1 MKANKPLDETDVTPS
16 KKKLKQARLPFKLIS
31 DISPKPKSPPTRKRK
46 LSNSDTETVTKIGK
60 ISKENDVQELVIIS
74 DDESKDSKKMLSD
87 DKIVN
92 PYVKLVD
99 VAWKKKQK
107 LNSAKRKQ
115 IKKKNSTDL
124 PKNDQNDTDEKSD
137 EDKMNVDEPV
147 DSPEKNVDMTILS
160 NSTSRV
166 TDNEIVILEDSSD
179 QFDTKMKLEADIE
192 PKANGRKSPRES
204 KSNKIEQIEKSA
216 EYQKSQKE
224 NPIKKRNE
232 KDRESISS
240 DELEEASGDR
250 DKIAEK
256 ASAEIQKENNVTPKR
271 SSRSATR
278 IAQSNDAKK
287 SPVSSLNESL
297 SSDPTSPK
305 HSRSSSVTNSQA
317 DESLND
323 SMSGRKNL
331 TPKQLQKKLESAK
344 KKEEREKEKQER
356 EKKRQQEKDERARQ
370 KQEKEDM
377 RKKEKEEKEE
387 QRRKEKEEKEKQ
399 KELEKKI
406 RDEKEEQKRKEKEE
420 KEEQK
425 RKEKEAKEEEKRKKQ
440 EALELEKQEQEL
452 KKKKTVEAFVNFFV
466 PKQKSDKDQA
476 TVGSISKNNMLSS
489 FTLKLDMRLAPTTRA
504 ELSDNKRHQ
513 LDNFIKEQKC
523 KEHELYLKC
532 LKDGNS
538 KPLSTG
544 KTWPLSDK
552 DDDVMIIEDELPPID
567 AEDEIVTC
575 DQAPRE
581 KLRPKLLSFHE
592 NRRPPYWGTWRKKT
606 TFVKPRKPFGQDE
619 KQLDYEVD
627 SDEEWEE
634 EQEGESIDGSA
645 VGSDDEQDG
654 DEYEVDNEV
663 FVPHGYLSDEEAT
676 MEDDDVLSLSPETQ
690 KARLKHLEDEF
701 ETEMKKPTE
710 KLKPRMYGPL
720 WESSDGGKPSK
731 CVDAL
736 WNYFSKLAMVIDDP
750 TPFLQPSSEPDEQ
763 EKKRVKKKKP
773 VNSENSE
780 QNNKSEKKKKPKSE
794 EKEGK
799 SPKVENK
806 KIGPEKKN
814 QPGINM
820 FLTKL
825 KSS

>member
-224 NPIKKRNE
+224 NPLKKRNE
-232 KDRESISS
+232 KDREN
-240 DELEEASGDR
+240 
-250 DKIAEK
+250 KIAEK

-331 TPKQLQKKLESAK
+331 TPKQMGRQVQGSIDVEWFQRPIDIIVNIIQLYSDINVYKLEMNKIIGA
-344 KKEEREKEKQER
+344 EKERKRRER
-356 EKKRQQEKDERARQ
+356 R
-370 KQEKEDM
+370 
-377 RKKEKEEKEE
+377 
-387 QRRKEKEEKEKQ
+387 
-399 KELEKKI
+399 
-406 RDEKEEQKRKEKEE
+406 
-420 KEEQK
+420 QK

-504 ELSDNKRHQ
+504 ELSDDKRHQ

-567 AEDEIVTC
+567 AEDEIVAC